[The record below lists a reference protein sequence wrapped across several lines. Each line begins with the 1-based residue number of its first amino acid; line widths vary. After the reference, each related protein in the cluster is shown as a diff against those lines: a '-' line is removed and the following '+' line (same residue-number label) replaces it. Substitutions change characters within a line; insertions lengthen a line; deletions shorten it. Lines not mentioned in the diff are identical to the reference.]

1 MRIGIDP
8 LKGAIIGDIAG
19 SIYEWNSIKKK
30 EFGPLFKVNSHF
42 TDDTVMTIAVAKW
55 LRTDGMRSP
64 ERLVDIMKEI
74 GRKYDVGYGPR
85 FKAWLHSDTDRSPYN
100 SFGNGSAMRVSP
112 VACVA
117 NNISEVIKLA
127 KITAMVTHN
136 HPEGLKGA
144 NATACAIWQMH
155 DTGWLENRKQDQM
168 YGYDMSRSVSQIR
181 SSYKF
186 EVSCQKSVP
195 EAITCALEAK
205 DFEDAI
211 RNAISLGGDADTQ
224 ACIAG
229 SIAASMFGVPDEIW
243 QEAYEKLD
251 SELQKEV
258 KLFGDYLITL

>member
-1 MRIGIDP
+1 
-8 LKGAIIGDIAG
+8 
-19 SIYEWNSIKKK
+19 
-30 EFGPLFKVNSHF
+30 
-42 TDDTVMTIAVAKW
+42 
-55 LRTDGMRSP
+55 
-64 ERLVDIMKEI
+64 
-74 GRKYDVGYGPR
+74 
-85 FKAWLHSDTDRSPYN
+85 
-100 SFGNGSAMRVSP
+100 
-112 VACVA
+112 
-117 NNISEVIKLA
+117 
-127 KITAMVTHN
+127 
-136 HPEGLKGA
+136 
-144 NATACAIWQMH
+144 MH
-155 DTGWLENRKQDQM
+155 DTGWIENRKQDQM

-229 SIAASMFGVPDEIW
+229 SIAASMFGVPDDIW